1 MKSNEEL
8 RMVTDEKLSKLKQ
21 FKSTADNAQEAAVE
35 SYKSQ
40 PRVPSSRRGSI
51 QQLGC
56 ITGETEQEQA
66 LIRKFV
72 SEIKRNNSK
81 RLVTNDH
88 ELAQRIAEYY
98 NECAETGTVPC
109 IEEMY
114 LSTGFSIGEC
124 EDIVNRRT
132 KGFSTNTWR
141 VLQRGRDFQRV
152 FDAKL
157 VIAGKINITAY
168 IFRAKNYYNMR
179 DQYDVN
185 VTPRD
190 PIGETKTRQQLVEQ
204 YQQGMETIE
213 SDYFEVKDDSAP
225 EGQ

>member
-21 FKSTADNAQEAAVE
+21 TKSAADNVQESAVE

-40 PRVPSSRRGSI
+40 PRMPSGRRGSI

-72 SEIKRNNSK
+72 SEIQRNNQK
-81 RLVTNDH
+81 RLVSNDH
-88 ELAQRIAEYY
+88 ELAQRIADYY

-124 EDIVNRRT
+124 EDIAHRRT
-132 KGFSTNTWR
+132 QGFSTNTWR
-141 VLQRGRDFQRV
+141 IIQKGRDFQRV

-157 VIAGKINITAY
+157 MIAGKMNVTAY
-168 IFRAKNYYNMR
+168 IFRAKNYYGMR
-179 DQYDVN
+179 DQYDV
-185 VTPRD
+185 VTTPHD
-190 PIGETKTRQQLVEQ
+190 PMGETKTRQQLVEQ
-204 YQQGMETIE
+204 YRQGMETID
-213 SDYFEVKDDSAP
+213 SDYFEVKDDSVP